1 MQQPLDWGRDL
12 PLQRL
17 PFDVYRYGRVR
28 QAPSTGPEAPQERLR
43 RANRCRPIH
52 EPRSTLC
59 LLGHQLDYCQPD
71 HLRLVDAVKDQQG
84 FIIEWRNAKGKVLKG
99 IGICYNPRSH
109 TPWAVYIN
117 GYIRYTTEDEIM
129 SRIPAG
135 PEHAETVWY
144 LRKETRSILT

>member
-1 MQQPLDWGRDL
+1 M
-12 PLQRL
+12 
-17 PFDVYRYGRVR
+17 
-28 QAPSTGPEAPQERLR
+28 
-43 RANRCRPIH
+43 
-52 EPRSTLC
+52 
-59 LLGHQLDYCQPD
+59 
-71 HLRLVDAVKDQQG
+71 KDQQG

-99 IGICYNPRSH
+99 IGIYYNPRSH